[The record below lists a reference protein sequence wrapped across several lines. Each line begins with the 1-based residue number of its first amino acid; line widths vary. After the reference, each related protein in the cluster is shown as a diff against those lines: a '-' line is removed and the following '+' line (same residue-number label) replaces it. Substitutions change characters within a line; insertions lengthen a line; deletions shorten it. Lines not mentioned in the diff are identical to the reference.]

1 MWIISK
7 CCGCYFIPQ
16 IRVYMV
22 SLMLSSSCVGPKI
35 LWNSFDPC
43 DPWLTQNS
51 LSSNGVSEHDHV
63 LLTKLPTSATAAISC
78 WRASRIWAVCFFN
91 FSISESNCKWNMRK
105 VNNLSILAWCDENR
119 ACSKRGVEELRFT
132 CWIAS
137 LRLSASIRFK
147 SSRIAGDNGF
157 SALAS
162 SAALYK
168 IIIWR
173 ECR

>member
-1 MWIISK
+1 M
-7 CCGCYFIPQ
+7 
-16 IRVYMV
+16 YMV
-22 SLMLSSSCVGPKI
+22 SLMLSSSCVGTKI

-51 LSSNGVSEHDHV
+51 LSRNEVSEHDHV

-105 VNNLSILAWCDENR
+105 VNDRSVLAWCEYDGLERDENR
-119 ACSKRGVEELRFT
+119 VSSKRGVKELRFT

-147 SSRIAGDNGF
+147 SSRIAWDNGS

-168 IIIWR
+168 IIICR

>member
-1 MWIISK
+1 
-7 CCGCYFIPQ
+7 
-16 IRVYMV
+16 
-22 SLMLSSSCVGPKI
+22 MLSSSCVGTKI
-35 LWNSFDPC
+35 LWNTFHPC
-43 DPWLTQNS
+43 DPWRTQNS
-51 LSSNGVSEHDHV
+51 FSHNAVLQYNHV

-78 WRASRIWAVCFFN
+78 WKASRIWAVCFFN

-105 VNNLSILAWCDENR
+105 VNDLIILGWCENDGLER
-119 ACSKRGVEELRFT
+119 DKNRVGLKCGVEELWFT

-147 SSRIAGDNGF
+147 SSRIAGDNGS

-162 SAALYK
+162 STALHK
-168 IIIWR
+168 IIICR